1 MNMRRPIKIA
11 IVTAGWLLAS
21 PSVHLP
27 LGASSWFE
35 VGPPLVMAA
44 KEGAKRVV
52 KHPPHR
58 ILRRKAA
65 RRPIRTSST
74 PPGSNQPG
82 LYPFNPVVAVPNTA
96 PLPTVTQA
104 PPVPG
109 YPGVP
114 SMAILPRGD
123 TGGAGLETYSDK
135 VVRCT
140 HQAAAGGL
148 PGDQQG
154 MYVTT
159 CAGQ

>member
-21 PSVHLP
+21 PSVHVP
-27 LGASSWFE
+27 FGASSWLE
-35 VGPPLVMAA
+35 VGPPLVLAAQQAA
-44 KEGAKRVV
+44 K
-52 KHPPHR
+52 HPSQR
-58 ILRRKAA
+58 ILRHKVV
-65 RRPIRTSST
+65 RRPIRGSST
-74 PPGSNQPG
+74 SPGSNQPG

-96 PLPTVTQA
+96 PMATVTQA

-140 HQAAAGGL
+140 QQAAAGGL
-148 PGDQQG
+148 PGDQQS